1 MSYSE
6 SYSTSVEYSGSV
18 SYSFPASENGGS
30 GTVNYS
36 GSVPVNVTIHVNTTP
51 FDGSVN
57 TFNKNVDILTGSV
70 VAMNTAQCAAIN
82 ETAKK
87 VSQSLINGFF
97 GTIKTEIS
105 QQLQALKS
113 AMNATLGLIMQQ
125 SKAVSET
132 KNVMEKDYN
141 SISSRYID
149 TFTEL
154 DEQCHKSIYALD
166 KQSFRLSE
174 KVQKELLSEIPSNA
188 AALNLLGIEE
198 TSSSKMFVLISSL
211 NRKTLDVLKTMHD
224 YITQELRINTAI
236 NSFLFNETIA
246 GKTQVYTPVIFTES
260 DMLESM
266 SVMRESFIPVNFEGQ
281 EKQTINEKVEIYC
294 SSLSQNSWEALP
306 DIEREALNKEFNAMA
321 EADFTDLND
330 ETEQRVYKTMLSL
343 WQDSKL
349 YSLKR
354 SV

>member
-1 MSYSE
+1 MSYSQN
-6 SYSTSVEYSGSV
+6 YSANVEYSCDV
-18 SYSFPASENGGS
+18 SYSYPASEHGGT
-30 GTVNYS
+30 GTAHYS
-36 GSVPVNVTIHVNTTP
+36 GSVPVNVTINVNTTP

-57 TFNKNVDILTGSV
+57 AFNNNVDILTGSV

-97 GTIKTEIS
+97 GTIKIEIS

-113 AMNATLGLIMQQ
+113 AIEASMGLIMEQ

-141 SISSRYID
+141 RICSRYID

-154 DEQCHKSIYALD
+154 DDQCYKSIYALD
-166 KQSFRLSE
+166 KQSFSLSQ
-174 KVQKELLSEIPSNA
+174 KVQKGLLSEIPSNT

-198 TSSSKMFVLISSL
+198 TSSSKMGILISSIK
-211 NRKTLDVLKTMHD
+211 RKTLDVLQTMHD

-266 SVMRESFIPVNFEGQ
+266 SAKQESFIPVNFEGQ
-281 EKQTINEKVEIYC
+281 EKQAITEKTEIYC
-294 SSLSQNSWEALP
+294 SSLSQNAWEAVP
-306 DIEREALNKEFNAMA
+306 DTEREALNKEFRTMA
-321 EADFTDLND
+321 EADFTNLND

-354 SV
+354 SM